1 MRTNHISQTS
11 TPLNTSGGRNT
22 ESAREGK
29 NDEVGLEHQTINS
42 PLSLWVEG
50 FGGEGV
56 RGEGRQILGRWGWRN
71 DGSLFKAW

>member
-22 ESAREGK
+22 ERAREGK

-50 FGGEGV
+50 FGGEGG
-56 RGEGRQILGRWGWRN
+56 GESGEADIGEVGV
-71 DGSLFKAW
+71 KE